1 MTSSLAKEFSAMST
15 AHPQSPLLRPTIG
28 NAEEYVEVRGVH
40 PEIAPDRNDRL
51 GIELIC
57 LANEV

>member
-1 MTSSLAKEFSAMST
+1 MST